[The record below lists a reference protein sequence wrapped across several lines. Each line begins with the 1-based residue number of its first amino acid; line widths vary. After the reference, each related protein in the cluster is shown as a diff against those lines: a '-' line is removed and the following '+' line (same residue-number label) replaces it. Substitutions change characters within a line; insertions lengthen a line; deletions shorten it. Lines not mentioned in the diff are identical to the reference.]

1 MPSSVKRGWSW
12 GADSR
17 TPSPSESTHQAALV
31 WKQYSSASSRGVAA
45 LAPTVSRSAAQSVSA
60 RTGRMRRSGD
70 EIRCVCVCVCVCV
83 C

>member
-17 TPSPSESTHQAALV
+17 VPSPSLSTHQAALV

-45 LAPTVSRSAAQSVSA
+45 LTATVSRSAAQSVSA
-60 RTGRMRRSGD
+60 RDGRMRRSND
-70 EIRCVCVCVCVCV
+70 EIRGGG
-83 C
+83 

>member
-45 LAPTVSRSAAQSVSA
+45 LAWTVSRTAAQSREREDRQDAPEAVHDA
-60 RTGRMRRSGD
+60 QT
-70 EIRCVCVCVCVCV
+70 IA
-83 C
+83 